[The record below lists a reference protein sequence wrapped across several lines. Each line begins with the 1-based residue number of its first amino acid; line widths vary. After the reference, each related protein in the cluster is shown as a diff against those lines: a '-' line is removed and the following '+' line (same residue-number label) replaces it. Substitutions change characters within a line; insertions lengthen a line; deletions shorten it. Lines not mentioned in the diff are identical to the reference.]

1 MHQQPPNLR
10 LALFEPDQPGNIG
23 TLLRTAAC
31 FGVGVDIIEPCGFPF
46 SDRSL
51 RRAGMDY
58 LAAVQREHH
67 ADFSAFDAARRT
79 AGRRLLLLTTKAAQ
93 VYTRFTFAPDDILLF
108 GRESV
113 GVPETVH
120 ACADARLL
128 IPMQPGMRS
137 FNVAITAAMVLGEA
151 LRQTKGFAHE

>member
-1 MHQQPPNLR
+1 MDQPLPRLR

-51 RRAGMDY
+51 RRSGMDY
-58 LAAVQREHH
+58 LAAVPRDHH
-67 ADFSAFDAARRT
+67 TDFAAFDAARRS
-79 AGRRLLLLTTKAAQ
+79 AGRRLLLLTTKSAA
-93 VYTRFTFAPDDILLF
+93 VYTDFAYQPDDILLF

-113 GVPETVH
+113 GVPDEVH
-120 ACADARLL
+120 AAADARLVV
-128 IPMQPGMRS
+128 PMQPGMRS

-151 LRQTKGFAHE
+151 LRQTEGFYR